1 MPQFKGFAVL
11 RTPHDLLLKLQH
23 DMTRMSVD
31 SSDEYAAFDFFV
43 TAEHLIDW
51 LHPGSKSDREA
62 LRGSDPLLKITSHL
76 ANGAKHFAAT
86 AQHHK
91 SVTSVER
98 DGYADD
104 YFADDYVE
112 EPIVITLSQ
121 QEAIALGCSQ
131 IDAITLAYRVLAHWQ
146 SKFPDAPA
154 TARHQPLK

>member
-1 MPQFKGFAVL
+1 MSQFKGFAEL
-11 RTPHDLLLKLQH
+11 RTPYDLLLKLQH
-23 DMTRMSVD
+23 DMTRMSND

-43 TAEHLIDW
+43 TAEHLVDW
-51 LHPGSKSDREA
+51 LHPNSRVDREA
-62 LRGSDPLLKITSHL
+62 LRDSDPLLKITSHL

-86 AQHHK
+86 SLHHK
-91 SVTSVER
+91 SVASVER

-131 IDAITLAYRVLAHWQ
+131 IDAITLAYRVLAYWQ
-146 SKFPDAPA
+146 SKIPGAG
-154 TARHQPLK
+154 